1 MKIIIIIKIMMN
13 SIIIGLNIFEKIEY
27 ILYIASSW
35 IKVELKIVNYSRW
48 SCEIYYYII
57 FIKIYLIN

>member
-1 MKIIIIIKIMMN
+1 MN

-57 FIKIYLIN
+57 FIKIYLIINYMAINFILK

>member
-1 MKIIIIIKIMMN
+1 MN
-13 SIIIGLNIFEKIEY
+13 SIIIGLNIFEKKEY

-35 IKVELKIVNYSRW
+35 IKVESKIVNYSRW
-48 SCEIYYYII
+48 SYEIYYYII

>member
-1 MKIIIIIKIMMN
+1 MN

-27 ILYIASSW
+27 ILYIVSSW